1 MITQLQLPAGAK
13 IMPDFML
20 SVEDKALERNVSER
34 VMSLKMTD
42 NSGFAADMLNITF
55 DDSDGAFQMPE
66 RGTVL
71 SLSLGWAGKF
81 GTETITLTGQL
92 LPEVTGG
99 QTYLQVFESMAD
111 SGRAWPLIEGSGT
124 IYGMFVVQSFNHTNS
139 QLNTDGRARN
149 ISFELTLK
157 RVDESYAAMFG
168 DLQEQAK
175 GLYNKASNTVKQL
188 FPNGVSL

>member
-1 MITQLQLPAGAK
+1 MMMTLGLFVFKLRTLPYQTLKRDVGYGWVENKRVGQRPITQY
-13 IMPDFML
+13 
-20 SVEDKALERNVSER
+20 
-34 VMSLKMTD
+34 
-42 NSGFAADMLNITF
+42 
-55 DDSDGAFQMPE
+55 
-66 RGTVL
+66 
-71 SLSLGWAGKF
+71 LGL

-157 RVDESYAAMFG
+157 RVDESYSAMFG

>member
-1 MITQLQLPAGAK
+1 MMMTLGLFVFKLRTLPYQTLKRDVGYGWVENKRVGQRPITQY
-13 IMPDFML
+13 
-20 SVEDKALERNVSER
+20 
-34 VMSLKMTD
+34 
-42 NSGFAADMLNITF
+42 
-55 DDSDGAFQMPE
+55 
-66 RGTVL
+66 
-71 SLSLGWAGKF
+71 LGL

-175 GLYNKASNTVKQL
+175 GLYNKASSTVKQL